1 VRGAS
6 APVSELDFI
15 YRNSDCVGLVVEN
28 AELLLKLLASP
39 DFLEGQRDGARAF
52 VAPRFVAVLYSN
64 GLSGAA
70 IHQTLLQQDGTGVLS
85 GAFQNTT
92 FTTFEELL
100 NSPSS
105 SARLR
110 AVSKEPDR
118 LATIVYTSG
127 TTNQPKGVM
136 LTHRN
141 LLSQVLYN
149 SFSRA
154 PGNPMDPK

>member
-6 APVSELDFI
+6 APVPELDFI

-28 AELLLKLLASP
+28 IELLQKLLSSAE
-39 DFLEGQRDGARAF
+39 FLREKSDGARAF
-52 VAPRFVAVLYSN
+52 SAPRFVAVLYGD
-64 GLSGAA
+64 GLSGAS
-70 IHQTLLQQDGTGVLS
+70 IRHTLLQQDSTGTLS
-85 GAFQNTT
+85 AALQNTT

-100 NSPSS
+100 SSRSPH
-105 SARLR
+105 AQLR
-110 AVSKEPDR
+110 PVSKDPDS

-154 PGNPMDPK
+154 PGNPLDPK